1 MVCRSLSVYRRVSV
15 PSLLSTFPITPHPSP
30 FFKASAERSDRQ
42 TAIYKEQLTMN
53 SERLSQAERE
63 IGGLRAE
70 NNQLRK
76 DESTLKADLRA
87 AGAELTYVCVGG
99 REEIER

>member
-15 PSLLSTFPITPHPSP
+15 PSLLSTFHITPPP